1 MLQAFPA
8 EESDLPLKPEVIL
21 RGTLL
26 PMHLLKTTPCAFRQ
40 HSAIQRRSTWQ
51 KDPASSFHGSNRQT
65 SQENFKIFGNDNVK
79 RVAATVGPEQEFFL
93 IDKELY
99 QKRPDLIYCGRTLFG
114 ARPPKG
120 QELEDHY
127 FASIKP
133 RVSAFMKEL
142 DEELWKLGV
151 LAKTKH
157 NEVAPAQHEVARYL
171 QRLILPLTTTN
182 WLWNLW
188 KPSQTNMTL
197 FACCTKSLLQ
207 ESTAAVNTTTGLSR
221 QIPA

>member
-40 HSAIQRRSTWQ
+40 HSAHTAEKHLTKRPPLLRSMEAID
-51 KDPASSFHGSNRQT
+51 KH
-65 SQENFKIFGNDNVK
+65 SQENLKIFGNDNVK

-133 RVSAFMKEL
+133 RVSALYERAGRRTLEAWCFGKN
-142 DEELWKLGV
+142 
-151 LAKTKH
+151 KT
-157 NEVAPAQHEVARYL
+157 Q
-171 QRLILPLTTTN
+171 
-182 WLWNLW
+182 
-188 KPSQTNMTL
+188 
-197 FACCTKSLLQ
+197 
-207 ESTAAVNTTTGLSR
+207 
-221 QIPA
+221 